1 MKQSNLRSQRPKT
14 TRRIAGHAQED
25 PILDPHQRQQK
36 LHDNTVCPQCRAVYR
51 DRRGRWTMEPKVPR
65 RSCAAGVRYGAA
77 ALHRIGE
84 DKIAT
89 EDQIEQAIRHR
100 LADVLQCE
108 VDVLVKFGREAQRA
122 RSGEGRPIHS
132 CGRSF
137 SEPAS

>member
-77 ALHRIGE
+77 PLHRN
-84 DKIAT
+84 
-89 EDQIEQAIRHR
+89 R
-100 LADVLQCE
+100 
-108 VDVLVKFGREAQRA
+108 
-122 RSGEGRPIHS
+122 
-132 CGRSF
+132 
-137 SEPAS
+137 